1 LVKEEIMAKN
11 LKITLVKS
19 KIGQVPKNV
28 KIVNAMGL
36 HKINSTV
43 VLPDNASVRG
53 MIQKVNHMIN
63 VEEVEA

>member
-1 LVKEEIMAKN
+1 M
-11 LKITLVKS
+11 KS